1 MDGHPIDPGPGPA
14 TFVDAGGVALH
25 VRRDPPTGTPAAGS
39 GAPTLVYLHS
49 LGTELRIWD
58 GVVER
63 LRRHDQL
70 RLDLRGH
77 GLSEVPAGE
86 YTIAAMTHDLFQ
98 ALDRLGVGAI
108 VAIGVSVGGQV
119 ALRAALERPAQVVGV
134 VALDTAG
141 RIRDAASWSERM
153 AEVRA
158 GGLEPLADATVARWF
173 VPDHA
178 ARAPLLVAGYRRL
191 LLRTSLDGYVA
202 TCAALRDEDL
212 GPRLGEIAQPVLV
225 LCGSHDEATPPDV
238 VRGLARALP
247 RGRYVEIADAAH
259 LPCIDRP
266 DATAALIDAFVRDL
280 AGG

>member
-1 MDGHPIDPGPGPA
+1 V

-25 VRRDPPTGTPAAGS
+25 VRRDPPAGTPVGEPS
-39 GAPTLVYLHS
+39 APTLVYLHS

-63 LRRHDQL
+63 LRHRDQL

-77 GLSEVPAGE
+77 GLSEVPAGA
-86 YTIAAMTHDLFQ
+86 YTIAALTRDLFHV
-98 ALDRLGVGAI
+98 LDRLGVGPV

-141 RIRDAASWSERM
+141 RIRDRASWSARI

-158 GGLEPLADATVARWF
+158 AGLEPLADATVARWF
-173 VPDHA
+173 VPGHA
-178 ARAPLLVAGYRRL
+178 ARDPRAVQGYRRL
-191 LLRTSLDGYVA
+191 LLRTSVDGYAA

-212 GPRLGEIAQPVLV
+212 TPRLAEIAQPALV

-259 LPCIDRP
+259 LPCIDQP
-266 DATAALIDAFVRDL
+266 EATAAHIDAFVRDL
-280 AGG
+280 VGG